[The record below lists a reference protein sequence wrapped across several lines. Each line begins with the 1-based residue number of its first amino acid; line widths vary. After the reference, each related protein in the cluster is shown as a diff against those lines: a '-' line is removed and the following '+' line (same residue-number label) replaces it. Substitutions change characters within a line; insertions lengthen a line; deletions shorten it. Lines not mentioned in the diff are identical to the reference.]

1 MRTLR
6 QRLSCTYLTAFLEH
20 ILFTAIIRAIFKLL
34 FRVKITGAFNPNPS
48 KRTVFVANHTSLLDG
63 VLLALFLPQ
72 KPTFLVHTT
81 VLENPLFRFL
91 LKGVDHF
98 ATDPTNPLA
107 LKAIIRLLEEDK
119 SVVIFP
125 EGRITVTGGL
135 MKIYDGAAFVSART
149 GADVVAVHMDG
160 PAVTWFSYLAG
171 RFPRRLFPKI
181 TLHFLPARKIAMPDK
196 GSAKERRR
204 AVGEE
209 MRRILQHAVFAAR
222 KERTLFEGFLD
233 AVDMHGR
240 RKKMAEDLQFVPGRA
255 ENGKPTE
262 RKAVVTQTYGQIL
275 RSVLAV
281 QRIASKISKPGDRV
295 GVLLPNSTGTA
306 AVVLGLSS
314 GGRIPAMLNF
324 TAGSEGMQNA
334 LIASDTRIILTSRRF
349 IELGKLQPVVERL
362 TGVTI
367 HYMEDLKGLFTL
379 ADKLWLVGYAMFRPR
394 ATAQPTQIPADAAV
408 MLFTSGSEGKPKGVV
423 HTHNSLLANI
433 AQVNAVADFGPADK
447 FMVCLPMFHS
457 FGLTAGT
464 LLPLLS
470 GCPVF
475 FYPTP
480 LHYRI
485 IPEVVYDRR
494 ATVLFGTST
503 FLAGYAKFAH
513 PFDFQTLRY
522 VVAGAEKLSDTV
534 RNTWFEKFGIRILS
548 GYGITET
555 APVLSVNTPMAYKS
569 DTVGSL
575 LPGIEYKLE
584 PVPGIENGGLL
595 HVKGPNLMAGY
606 MLHAKPGVIS
616 PFESSAGEGWY
627 NTGDIVSVDAEGF
640 VTIRGRAKRFAKLAG
655 EMVSLEVVE
664 SIASAASPKFS
675 HAAVARPDSAKGE
688 SVILFTTDKD
698 LLQEHLASKAKEL
711 GLPGI
716 AVSRRIAQVDAIPLL
731 GTGKTDYVTLN
742 AMAQA
747 L

>member
-1 MRTLR
+1 MLT
-6 QRLSCTYLTAFLEH
+6 SCLKF
-20 ILFTAIIRAIFKLL
+20 IFKLL
-34 FRVKITGAFNPNPS
+34 FRVKLTGAVDQTFS
-48 KRTVFVANHTSLLDG
+48 KRTLFVANHTSLLDG
-63 VLLALFLPQ
+63 VLLALFLPH
-72 KPTFLVHTT
+72 KPTFLVHTS

-98 ATDPTNPLA
+98 ATDPANPLA
-107 LKAIIRLLEEDK
+107 LKAIIRLMEEDK
-119 SVVIFP
+119 TVVIFP

-135 MKIYDGAAFVSART
+135 MKIYDGAAFVAART

-160 PAVTWFSYLAG
+160 PAVSRFSYLAG
-171 RFPRRLFPKI
+171 RFPRRMFPKI
-181 TLHFLPARKIAMPDK
+181 TLHFLPARKIAMPTE
-196 GSAKERRR
+196 GTAKVRRR
-204 AVGEE
+204 AVGED
-209 MRRILQHAVFAAR
+209 MRRILQHASFAAR
-222 KERTLFEGFLD
+222 TERTLFEGFVD
-233 AVDMHGR
+233 AVEMHGR
-240 RKKMAEDLQFVPGRA
+240 NKKMAEDIQFVPGPL

-262 RKAVVTQTYGQIL
+262 RKAVVTNTYGQIL
-275 RSVLAV
+275 RSILAV
-281 QRIASKISKPGDRV
+281 QRIAGKISNAGDRV

-324 TAGSEGMQNA
+324 TAGAEGMQNA

-349 IELGKLQPVVERL
+349 IELGKLQPVVDRL
-362 TGVTI
+362 VNVTI
-367 HYMEDLKGLFTL
+367 HYMEDLKGTL
-379 ADKLWLVGYAMFRPR
+379 TLGDKIWLLGYAMVRPR
-394 ATAQPTQIPADAAV
+394 ATAHPSKPTDPAV
-408 MLFTSGSEGKPKGVV
+408 VLFTSGSEGKPKGVV
-423 HTHNSLLANI
+423 HTHNSLLANV
-433 AQVNAVADFGPADK
+433 AQVNAVADFNPADK

-457 FGLTAGT
+457 FGLTAGA

-470 GCPVF
+470 GYPVF
-475 FYPTP
+475 LYPTP

-522 VVAGAEKLSDTV
+522 VVAGAEKLSETV
-534 RNTWFEKFGIRILS
+534 RDAWFEKFGIRILS

-555 APVLSVNTPMAYKS
+555 APVLAVNTPMAYKS
-569 DTVGSL
+569 DTVGAM
-575 LPGIEYKLE
+575 LPGIEHQLE

-606 MLHAKPGVIS
+606 MLYDKPGVIS
-616 PFESSAGEGWY
+616 PFESSAGAGWY
-627 NTGDIVSVDAEGF
+627 NTGDIVSVDSEGF
-640 VTIRGRAKRFAKLAG
+640 VAIRGRVKRFAKLAG

-664 SIASAASPKFS
+664 RIAVAASPKGA
-675 HAAVARPDSAKGE
+675 HAAVARPDAAKGE
-688 SVILFTTDKD
+688 SVILFTTDKA
-698 LLQEHLASKAKEL
+698 LAMDALAAKAREL

-716 AVSRRIAQVDAIPLL
+716 AVARHIVAVDAIPLL

-742 AMAQA
+742 AMGLA

>member
-1 MRTLR
+1 L
-6 QRLSCTYLTAFLEH
+6 LVS
-20 ILFTAIIRAIFKLL
+20 ILKLVLKVL
-34 FRVKITGAFNPNPS
+34 FRVKLTGAVDQATH
-48 KRTVFVANHTSLLDG
+48 KRTIFVANHTSLLDG
-63 VLLALFLPQ
+63 VLLALFLPN

-107 LKAIIRLLEEDK
+107 LKAIIRLLEEGK

-135 MKIYDGAAFVSART
+135 MKIYDGAAFVAART

-160 PAVTWFSYLAG
+160 PAVSYFSYLAG
-171 RFPRRLFPKI
+171 PFPRRLFPKI
-181 TLHFLPARKIAMPDK
+181 TLHFLPARKIEMPV
-196 GSAKERRR
+196 GGTAKVRRR

-209 MRRILQHAVFAAR
+209 MRRILQHALFAAR
-222 KERTLFEGFLD
+222 KDGTLFESFLA
-233 AVDMHGR
+233 AVEMHGG
-240 RKKMAEDLQFVPGRA
+240 KMKIAEDLQFVPGKPD
-255 ENGKPTE
+255 NGKPTE
-262 RKAVVTQTYGQIL
+262 RKAVVTQTYRQVL

-281 QRIASKISKPGDRV
+281 QRIASKISQPGDRV
-295 GVLLPNSTGTA
+295 GVMLPNSTGTA

-324 TAGSEGMQNA
+324 TAGAEGLQNA

-349 IELGKLQPVVERL
+349 IELGKLQPVIDRL
-362 TGVTI
+362 VNVTI
-367 HYMEDLKGLFTL
+367 HYMEDLKGQFTL
-379 ADKLWLVGYAMFRPR
+379 GDKVWLLGYALRNPR
-394 ATAQPTQIPADAAV
+394 ATAHPVKPQDTAV
-408 MLFTSGSEGKPKGVV
+408 ILFTSGSEGKPKGVA
-423 HTHNSLLANI
+423 HSHLSLLANI

-447 FMVCLPMFHS
+447 FMVCLPLFHS
-457 FGLTAGT
+457 FGLTAGA

-470 GCPVF
+470 GIPVF

-534 RNTWFEKFGIRILS
+534 RDAWFEKFGIRVLS

-555 APVLSVNTPMAYKS
+555 APVLAVNTPMAYKS
-569 DTVGSL
+569 GTVGAL
-575 LPGIEYKLE
+575 LPGIDYKLE
-584 PVPGIENGGLL
+584 PVPGIEDGGLL
-595 HVKGPNLMAGY
+595 HVKGPNLMSGY
-606 MLHAKPGVIS
+606 MLYSNPGAIT

-627 NTGDIVSVDAEGF
+627 NTGDIVSIDAEGF
-640 VTIRGRAKRFAKLAG
+640 VTIRGRVKRFAKLAG

-664 SIASAASPKFS
+664 RLALSASPLAY
-675 HAAVARPDSAKGE
+675 HAAVARPDAAKGE
-688 SVILFTTDKD
+688 VIVLFTTDKALAPE
-698 LLQEHLASKAKEL
+698 LLSSKGREQ

-716 AVSRRIAQVDAIPLL
+716 AVPRLVAVVDAIPLL

-742 AMAQA
+742 AMARA

>member
-1 MRTLR
+1 M
-6 QRLSCTYLTAFLEH
+6 
-20 ILFTAIIRAIFKLL
+20 FTSLIRFIVKTL
-34 FRVKITGAFNPNPS
+34 FRVKLTGHFGQHL
-48 KRTVFVANHTSLLDG
+48 KEKTVFVANHTSLLDG
-63 VLLALFLPQ
+63 VLLALFLPN
-72 KPTFLVHTT
+72 KPTFLVHSV
-81 VLENPLFRFL
+81 VLENPVFRFL

-98 ATDPTNPLA
+98 ATDPANPLA
-107 LKAIIRLLEEDK
+107 LKAIIRLLEEGK

-135 MKIYDGAAFVSART
+135 MKIYDGAAFVAART

-160 PAVTWFSYLAG
+160 PAVSRFSYLAG

-181 TLHFLPARKIAMPDK
+181 TLHFLPARKIEMPV
-196 GSAKERRR
+196 GGTAKVRRR

-209 MRRILQHAVFAAR
+209 MRRILQHATFAAR
-222 KERTLFEGFLD
+222 KERTLFEGFVD

-240 RKKMAEDLQFVPGRA
+240 NKKMAEDIQFVPGKL
-255 ENGKPTE
+255 EDGKPTE

-281 QRIASKISKPGDRV
+281 QRIASKISKVGDRV

-314 GGRIPAMLNF
+314 GGRVPAMLNF
-324 TAGSEGMQNA
+324 TAGAEGMQNA

-349 IELGKLQPVVERL
+349 IDLGKLQPVIERL
-362 TGVTI
+362 QNVTI
-367 HYMEDLKGLFTL
+367 HYMEDLKSTL
-379 ADKLWLVGYAMFRPR
+379 TLGDKLWLLGFAMFQPR
-394 ATAQPTQIPADAAV
+394 ATAHPAKTTDPAV
-408 MLFTSGSEGKPKGVV
+408 VLFTSGSEGKPKGVV

-433 AQVNAVADFGPADK
+433 AQVNAVADFSPADK
-447 FMVCLPMFHS
+447 FMVCLPLFHS

-464 LLPLLS
+464 LLPLLN
-470 GCPVF
+470 GFPVF

-522 VVAGAEKLSDTV
+522 VVAGAEKLADSV
-534 RNTWFEKFGIRILS
+534 RDIWFEKFGIRILS

-569 DTVGSL
+569 DTVGAM
-575 LPGIEYKLE
+575 LPGIEHSLE

-606 MLHAKPGVIS
+606 MLYSNPGVVT

-627 NTGDIVSVDAEGF
+627 NTGDIVSLDNEGF
-640 VTIRGRAKRFAKLAG
+640 VSIRGRVKRFAKLAG

-664 SIASAASPKFS
+664 RIGAAASPKGV
-675 HAAVARPDSAKGE
+675 HAAVARPDAAKGE
-688 SVILFTTDKD
+688 SVVLFTTDTA
-698 LLQEHLASKAKEL
+698 LTPEQLSAKAKEL

-716 AVSRRIAQVDAIPLL
+716 AVARRIAHVDAIPLL

-742 AMAQA
+742 AMALA

>member
-1 MRTLR
+1 M
-6 QRLSCTYLTAFLEH
+6 LTSVLKFV
-20 ILFTAIIRAIFKLL
+20 FKLL
-34 FRVKITGAFNPNPS
+34 FRVKLTGAVTQAFQ
-48 KRTVFVANHTSLLDG
+48 KRTLFVANHTSLLDG
-63 VLLALFLPQ
+63 VLLALFLPN

-119 SVVIFP
+119 TVVIFP

-135 MKIYDGAAFVSART
+135 MKIYDGAAFVAART
-149 GADVVAVHMDG
+149 NADVVAVHMDG
-160 PAVTWFSYLAG
+160 PAVSYFSYLAG

-181 TLHFLPARKIAMPDK
+181 SLHFLPARKIEMPA
-196 GSAKERRR
+196 GGTAKARRR

-209 MRRILQHAVFAAR
+209 MRRVLQHAVFAAR
-222 KERTLFEGFLD
+222 KERTLFEAFVD
-233 AVDMHGR
+233 AVEMHGR
-240 RKKMAEDLQFVPGRA
+240 GKKMAEDLQFVPGPKVD
-255 ENGKPTE
+255 GKSTE

-281 QRIASKISKPGDRV
+281 QRLVGKITVAGERV

-314 GGRIPAMLNF
+314 AGRVPAMLNF
-324 TAGSEGMQNA
+324 TAGVDGMRNA
-334 LIASDTRIILTSRRF
+334 LIASDTKQILTSRRF
-349 IELGKLQPVVERL
+349 VTLGNLQPAVDQL
-362 TGVTI
+362 QKSGTII
-367 HYMEDLKGLFTL
+367 HYMEDLKGLLTAGDKVWLL
-379 ADKLWLVGYAMFRPR
+379 AYAMKRPR
-394 ATAQPTQIPADAAV
+394 ATAYPSKATDAAV
-408 MLFTSGSEGKPKGVV
+408 VLFTSGSEGKPKGVV
-423 HTHNSLLANI
+423 HTHNSLLANVS
-433 AQVNAVADFGPADK
+433 QVNAVADFSPADK
-447 FMVCLPMFHS
+447 FMVCLPLFHS
-457 FGLTAGT
+457 FGLTAGA
-464 LLPLLS
+464 LLPLVS
-470 GCPVF
+470 GIPVF

-485 IPEVVYDRR
+485 IPELVYDRR

-503 FLAGYAKFAH
+503 FLGGYAKFAH

-534 RNTWFEKFGIRILS
+534 RDTWFEKFGIRILS

-555 APVLSVNTPMAYKS
+555 APVLAVNTPMAYKTN
-569 DTVGSL
+569 TVGPM
-575 LPGIEYKLE
+575 LPGIEHKLE

-606 MLHAKPGVIS
+606 MLYDKPGVIS
-616 PFESSAGEGWY
+616 RFDSSAGEGWY
-627 NTGDIVSVDAEGF
+627 NTGDVVSMDSDGF
-640 VTIRGRAKRFAKLAG
+640 VTIRGRVKRFAKLAG

-664 SIASAASPKFS
+664 RIAIAASPAGS
-675 HAAVARPDSAKGE
+675 HAAVARPDPAKGE
-688 SVILFTTDKD
+688 SVVLFTTDKN
-698 LLQEHLASKAKEL
+698 LTQEALAAKAKEL

-716 AVSRRIAQVDAIPLL
+716 AVSRRIAAVDAIPLL

-742 AMAQA
+742 AMALA

>member
-1 MRTLR
+1 VFISL
-6 QRLSCTYLTAFLEH
+6 LKF
-20 ILFTAIIRAIFKLL
+20 IFRVL
-34 FRVKITGAFNPNPS
+34 FRVQLTGASTQAFQ
-48 KRTVFVANHTSLLDG
+48 KRTLFVANHTSLLDG
-63 VLLALFLPQ
+63 VLLALFLPN
-72 KPTFLVHTT
+72 KPTFLVHTS
-81 VLENPLFRFL
+81 VLENPLFRFI

-98 ATDPTNPLA
+98 ATDPANPLA

-119 SVVIFP
+119 TVVIFP

-135 MKIYDGAAFVSART
+135 MKIYDGAAFVAART

-181 TLHFLPARKIAMPDK
+181 TLHFLPARKIEMPA
-196 GSAKERRR
+196 GGTAKVRRR

-222 KERTLFEGFLD
+222 RERTLFEGFVD

-240 RKKMAEDLQFVPGRA
+240 KMKMAEDIQFVPGT
-255 ENGKPTE
+255 ENGKPVE

-281 QRIASKISKPGDRV
+281 QRIASKISKVGDRV

-314 GGRIPAMLNF
+314 GGRVPAMLNF
-324 TAGSEGMQNA
+324 TAGAEGMQNA
-334 LIASDTRIILTSRRF
+334 LVASDTRIILTSRRF
-349 IELGKLQPVVERL
+349 IDLGKLQHVVDRL

-367 HYMEDLKGLFTL
+367 HYMEDLKGTFTL
-379 ADKLWLVGYAMFRPR
+379 SDKLWLIGYAMFRPR
-394 ATAQPTQIPADAAV
+394 ATAHPAKPTDPAV
-408 MLFTSGSEGKPKGVV
+408 VLFTSGSEGKPKGVV

-433 AQVNAVADFGPADK
+433 AQVNAVADFSPADK
-447 FMVCLPMFHS
+447 FMVCLPLFHS

-470 GCPVF
+470 GFPVF

-534 RNTWFEKFGIRILS
+534 RDAWFEKFGIRIMS

-569 DTVGSL
+569 NTVGAM
-575 LPGIEYKLE
+575 LPGIEHKLE
-584 PVPGIENGGLL
+584 PVPGIDDGGLL

-606 MLHAKPGVIS
+606 MLYANPGVIT
-616 PFESSAGEGWY
+616 PFDSSAGEGWY
-627 NTGDIVSVDAEGF
+627 NTGDIVSVDSEGF
-640 VTIRGRAKRFAKLAG
+640 MAIRGRVKRFAKLAG

-664 SIASAASPKFS
+664 RIAIAASSKGS
-675 HAAVARPDSAKGE
+675 HAAVARPDPAKGE
-688 SVILFTTDKD
+688 SVILFTTDKE
-698 LLQEHLASKAKEL
+698 LTMEMLSAKAKEL

-716 AVSRRIAQVDAIPLL
+716 AVSRRIVAVDAIPLL

-742 AMAQA
+742 AMALA

>member
-1 MRTLR
+1 M
-6 QRLSCTYLTAFLEH
+6 LTSVLKF
-20 ILFTAIIRAIFKLL
+20 IFKLL
-34 FRVKITGAFNPNPS
+34 FRVKLTGAFAQAYQ
-48 KRTVFVANHTSLLDG
+48 KRTLFVANHTSLLDG
-63 VLLALFLPQ
+63 VLLALFLPN

-81 VLENPLFRFL
+81 VLENPLYRFL

-119 SVVIFP
+119 TVVIFP

-135 MKIYDGAAFVSART
+135 MKIYDGAAFVAART
-149 GADVVAVHMDG
+149 NADVVAVHMDG
-160 PAVTWFSYLAG
+160 PAVTYFSYLAG

-181 TLHFLPARKIAMPDK
+181 SLHFLPAQKIEMPT
-196 GSAKERRR
+196 GSTAKARRR

-209 MRRILQHAVFAAR
+209 MRRVLQHAVFAAR
-222 KERTLFEGFLD
+222 KERTLFEAFVD

-240 RKKMAEDLQFVPGRA
+240 KKKMAEDIQFIPGVA
-255 ENGKPTE
+255 ADGTPNE

-281 QRIASKISKPGDRV
+281 QRIIGKLGQPGERV

-314 GGRIPAMLNF
+314 AGRIPAMLNF
-324 TAGSEGMQNA
+324 TAGLEGMQNA
-334 LIASDTRIILTSRRF
+334 LVASDTKRILTSRRF
-349 IELGKLQPVVERL
+349 VKLANLEPVVDRLGKSGRTVY
-362 TGVTI
+362 
-367 HYMEDLKGLFTL
+367 YMEDLKTL
-379 ADKLWLVGYAMFRPR
+379 LNPMDKAWLLGYAMLFPR
-394 ATAQPTQIPADAAV
+394 ATAQPAKATDPAV
-408 MLFTSGSEGKPKGVV
+408 VLFTSGSEGKPKGVV
-423 HTHNSLLANI
+423 HTHNSLLANV
-433 AQVNAVADFGPADK
+433 AQVNAVADFNPADK
-447 FMVCLPMFHS
+447 FMVCLPLFHS
-457 FGLTAGT
+457 FGLTAGA
-464 LLPLLS
+464 LLPLVS
-470 GCPVF
+470 GIPVF

-485 IPEVVYDRR
+485 IPELVYDRR

-503 FLAGYAKFAH
+503 FLGGYAKFAH

-534 RNTWFEKFGIRILS
+534 RDTWFEKFGIRILS

-555 APVLSVNTPMAYKS
+555 APVLAVNTPMAYKTN
-569 DTVGSL
+569 TVGSM
-575 LPGIEYKLE
+575 LPGIEHQLE

-595 HVKGPNLMAGY
+595 HVKGPNVMAGY
-606 MLHAKPGVIS
+606 MLYDKPGVVS
-616 PFESSAGEGWY
+616 KFDSTFGDGWY
-627 NTGDIVSVDAEGF
+627 NTGDVVSLDSDGF
-640 VTIRGRAKRFAKLAG
+640 VTIRGRVKRFAKLAG

-664 SIASAASPKFS
+664 RIAIAASPSGS
-675 HAAVARPDSAKGE
+675 HAAVARPDAAKGE
-688 SVILFTTDKD
+688 SVVLFTTDKT
-698 LLQEHLASKAKEL
+698 LAQEALAAKAKEL

-716 AVSRRIAQVDAIPLL
+716 AVSRRIAHVDAIPLL

-742 AMAQA
+742 AMALA

>member
-1 MRTLR
+1 MLI
-6 QRLSCTYLTAFLEH
+6 SCLKF
-20 ILFTAIIRAIFKLL
+20 IFKLL
-34 FRVKITGAFNPNPS
+34 FRVKLTGAVTQKFA
-48 KRTVFVANHTSLLDG
+48 KRTLFVANHTSLLDG
-63 VLLALFLPQ
+63 VLLALFLPH
-72 KPTFLVHTT
+72 KPTFLVHTA

-98 ATDPTNPLA
+98 ATDPANPLA
-107 LKAIIRLLEEDK
+107 LKAIIRLMEEDK
-119 SVVIFP
+119 TVVIFP

-135 MKIYDGAAFVSART
+135 MKIYDGAAFVAART

-160 PAVTWFSYLAG
+160 PAVSRFSYLAG

-181 TLHFLPARKIAMPDK
+181 TLHFLSARKIAMPTE
-196 GSAKERRR
+196 GTAKVRRR

-222 KERTLFEGFLD
+222 KERTLFEGFVD
-233 AVDMHGR
+233 AVEMHGR
-240 RKKMAEDLQFVPGRA
+240 NKKMAEDIQFVPGPM

-262 RKAVVTQTYGQIL
+262 RKAVVTNTYGQIL

-281 QRIASKISKPGDRV
+281 QRIAGKISEAGDRI

-324 TAGSEGMQNA
+324 TAGAEGMQNA

-349 IELGKLQPVVERL
+349 IELGKLQPVVDRL
-362 TGVTI
+362 AGVAI
-367 HYMEDLKGLFTL
+367 HYMEDLKGTL
-379 ADKLWLVGYAMFRPR
+379 TLGDKLWLLGYATVRPR
-394 ATAQPTQIPADAAV
+394 ATAHPSKPTDPAV
-408 MLFTSGSEGKPKGVV
+408 VLFTSGSEGKPKGVV
-423 HTHNSLLANI
+423 HSHSSLLANV
-433 AQVNAVADFGPADK
+433 AQVNAVADFNPADK

-457 FGLTAGT
+457 FGLTAGA

-470 GCPVF
+470 GYPVF
-475 FYPTP
+475 LYPTP
-480 LHYRI
+480 LHYRV

-534 RNTWFEKFGIRILS
+534 RDTWFEKFGIRILS

-569 DTVGSL
+569 DTVGAM
-575 LPGIEYKLE
+575 LPGIEHKLE

-606 MLHAKPGVIS
+606 MLYDKPGVIS
-616 PFESSAGEGWY
+616 PFDSSAGAGWY
-627 NTGDIVSVDAEGF
+627 NTGDIVSVDGEGF
-640 VTIRGRAKRFAKLAG
+640 VSIRGRVKRFAKLAG

-664 SIASAASPKFS
+664 RIAVAASPKGD
-675 HAAVARPDSAKGE
+675 HAAVARPDVAKGE
-688 SVILFTTDKD
+688 SVILFTTDKA
-698 LLQEHLASKAKEL
+698 LAMEALTAKAKEL

-716 AVSRRIAQVDAIPLL
+716 AVARHIVAVDAIPLL

-742 AMAQA
+742 AMGLA

>member
-1 MRTLR
+1 L
-6 QRLSCTYLTAFLEH
+6 LTFL
-20 ILFTAIIRAIFKLL
+20 LKSFFKLL
-34 FRVKITGAFNPNPS
+34 FRVKLTGASAQSFAP
-48 KRTVFVANHTSLLDG
+48 RTVFVANHTSLLDG
-63 VLLALFLPQ
+63 VLLALFLPNR
-72 KPTFLVHTT
+72 PTFLVHTT
-81 VLENPLFRFL
+81 VLENPLYRFL

-107 LKAIIRLLEEDK
+107 LKAIIRLLEENK

-135 MKIYDGAAFVSART
+135 MKIYDGAAFVAART
-149 GADVVAVHMDG
+149 QADVVAVHMDG
-160 PAVTWFSYLAG
+160 PAVSYFSYLAG
-171 RFPRRLFPKI
+171 RFPRRVFPKI
-181 TLHFLPARKIAMPDK
+181 SLHFLPARKIDMPAE
-196 GSAKERRR
+196 GTAKARRR

-222 KERTLFEGFLD
+222 KERTLFEAFVD

-240 RKKMAEDLQFVPGRA
+240 SKKMAEDLQFIPGKVVD
-255 ENGKPTE
+255 GKATE

-281 QRIASKISKPGDRV
+281 QRIIGKLGKPGERV

-314 GGRIPAMLNF
+314 AGRIPAMLNF
-324 TAGSEGMQNA
+324 TAGLEGMRNA
-334 LIASDTRIILTSRRF
+334 LVASDTKRVLTSRRF
-349 IELGKLQPVVERL
+349 VTMAGLDHVVDRIGKS
-362 TGVTI
+362 GVRV
-367 HYMEDLKGLFTL
+367 YFMEDLKTL
-379 ADKLWLVGYAMFRPR
+379 LTLRDKVWLLSYAMKRPR
-394 ATAQPTQIPADAAV
+394 ATAHPAKTTDPAV
-408 MLFTSGSEGKPKGVV
+408 ILFTSGSEGKPKGVV
-423 HTHNSLLANI
+423 HTHHSLLANV
-433 AQVNAVADFGPADK
+433 AQVNAVADFNPADK
-447 FMVCLPMFHS
+447 FMVCLPLFHS

-464 LLPLLS
+464 LLPLVS
-470 GCPVF
+470 GIPVF

-485 IPEVVYDRR
+485 IPELVYDRR

-503 FLAGYAKFAH
+503 FLGGYAKFAH

-522 VVAGAEKLSDTV
+522 VVAGAEKLSNTV
-534 RNTWFEKFGIRILS
+534 RDTWFEKFGIRVLS

-555 APVLSVNTPMAYKS
+555 APVLSVNTPMAYKT
-569 DTVGSL
+569 DTVGPM
-575 LPGIEYKLE
+575 LPGIEHKLE

-606 MLHAKPGVIS
+606 MLYDKPGVIT
-616 PFESSAGEGWY
+616 PFDSSAGKGWY
-627 NTGDIVSVDAEGF
+627 STGDIVSLDADGF
-640 VTIRGRAKRFAKLAG
+640 VTIRGRVKRFAKLAG

-664 SIASAASPKFS
+664 RLAVAASPAGN
-675 HAAVARPDSAKGE
+675 HAAVARPDAAKGE
-688 SVILFTTDKD
+688 SVVLFSTDKA
-698 LLQEHLASKAKEL
+698 LTQEALAAKAKEL

-742 AMAQA
+742 AMALA

>member
-1 MRTLR
+1 MLTSFLR
-6 QRLSCTYLTAFLEH
+6 FVFQ
-20 ILFTAIIRAIFKLL
+20 LL
-34 FRVKITGAFNPNPS
+34 FRVKLTGATTQAFAP
-48 KRTVFVANHTSLLDG
+48 RTLFVANHTSLLDG
-63 VLLALFLPQ
+63 VLLALFLPN
-72 KPTFLVHTT
+72 KPTFLVHTA
-81 VLENPLFRFL
+81 VLENPLFRFI

-98 ATDPTNPLA
+98 ATDPANPLA
-107 LKAIIRLLEEDK
+107 LKAIIRLLEEDRT
-119 SVVIFP
+119 VVIFP

-135 MKIYDGAAFVSART
+135 MKIYDGAAFVAART

-171 RFPRRLFPKI
+171 RFPRRLFPRI
-181 TLHFLPARKIAMPDK
+181 TLHFLPARKIAMPAS
-196 GSAKERRR
+196 GTAKVRRR

-222 KERTLFEGFLD
+222 RERTLFEGFMD
-233 AVDMHGR
+233 AVEMHGR
-240 RKKMAEDLQFVPGRA
+240 RKKMAEDIQFVPGLDK
-255 ENGKPTE
+255 GKPVE

-281 QRIASKISKPGDRV
+281 QRIASRISQPGQRV

-324 TAGSEGMQNA
+324 TAGLEGMQNA
-334 LIASDTRIILTSRRF
+334 LVASDTRIILTSRRF
-349 IELGKLQPVVERL
+349 IELGKLQAVVDKL
-362 TGVTI
+362 AGVTI
-367 HYMEDLKGLFTL
+367 HYMEDLRASFTP
-379 ADKLWLVGYAMFRPR
+379 ADKLWLLGYALRRPR
-394 ATAQPTQIPADAAV
+394 ATAHPATPADPAV
-408 MLFTSGSEGKPKGVV
+408 VLFTSGSEGKPKGVV

-433 AQVNAVADFGPADK
+433 AQVNAVADFSPADK
-447 FMVCLPMFHS
+447 FMVCLPLFHS

-470 GCPVF
+470 GFPVF

-485 IPEVVYDRR
+485 IPELVYDRR

-503 FLAGYAKFAH
+503 FLAGYARFAH

-522 VVAGAEKLSDTV
+522 VVAGAEKLADSV
-534 RNTWFEKFGIRILS
+534 RDTWFEKFGIRILS

-555 APVLSVNTPMAYKS
+555 APVLSVNTPMAYQS
-569 DTVGSL
+569 GTVGAL
-575 LPGIEYKLE
+575 LPGIEYRLE
-584 PVPGIENGGLL
+584 PVPGIDEGGLL

-606 MLHAKPGVIS
+606 LLHAQPGVLA
-616 PFESSAGEGWY
+616 PFDAHGDGWY
-627 NTGDIVSVDAEGF
+627 NTGDIVSLDDNGF

-664 SIASAASPKFS
+664 RIATAASPAGM
-675 HAAVARPDSAKGE
+675 HAAVARPDAAKGE
-688 SVILFTTDKD
+688 AVVLFSTDP
-698 LLQEHLASKAKEL
+698 LLTGEALAAKAREL

-716 AVSRRIAQVDAIPLL
+716 AVARRIVPVGAIPLL
-731 GTGKTDYVTLN
+731 GTGKTDYVTLT
-742 AMAQA
+742 AMALA

>member
-1 MRTLR
+1 
-6 QRLSCTYLTAFLEH
+6 
-20 ILFTAIIRAIFKLL
+20 LFTSIIKAIFKAL

-48 KRTVFVANHTSLLDG
+48 KRTVFVANHSSLMDG

-135 MKIYDGAAFVSART
+135 MKVYDGAAFVAART

-160 PAVTWFSYLAG
+160 PVVSWFSYLAG

-181 TLHFLPARKIAMPDK
+181 TLHFLPARKIAMPEK
-196 GSAKERRR
+196 GTAKERRR

-222 KERTLFEGFLD
+222 KQRTLFEGFVD
-233 AVDMHGR
+233 AVEMHGR
-240 RKKMAEDLQFVPGRA
+240 RKKMAEDLQLVPGRA
-255 ENGKPTE
+255 ENGQPTE
-262 RKAVVTQTYGQIL
+262 RKAVVTQNYGQIL

-281 QRIASKISKPGDRV
+281 QRIASKISKPGDRI

-324 TAGSEGMQNA
+324 TAGAEGMQNA

-349 IELGKLQPVVERL
+349 IELGKLQPVVDRL
-362 TGVTI
+362 TDVKI
-367 HYMEDLKGLFTL
+367 HYMEDLKSLLTV
-379 ADKLWLVGYAMFRPR
+379 ADKLWLVGYAMLRPR
-394 ATAQPTQIPADAAV
+394 ATAHPAKSSDPAV
-408 MLFTSGSEGKPKGVV
+408 VLFTSGSEGKPKGVV
-423 HTHNSLLANI
+423 HTHDSLLANI
-433 AQVNAVADFGPADK
+433 AQVNAVADFSPADK

-475 FYPTP
+475 LYPTP

-503 FLAGYAKFAH
+503 FLGGYAKFAH

-534 RNTWFEKFGIRILS
+534 RDTWFEKFGIRILS

-569 DTVGSL
+569 DTVGAL
-575 LPGIEYKLE
+575 LPGVEHKLE
-584 PVPGIENGGLL
+584 PVPGIGNGGLL

-606 MLHAKPGVIS
+606 MLYAKPGVIT

-627 NTGDIVSVDAEGF
+627 STGDIVSVDAEGF
-640 VTIRGRAKRFAKLAG
+640 VSIRGRVKRFAKLAG

-664 SIASAASPKFS
+664 AIATAASPKYC
-675 HAAVARPDSAKGE
+675 HAAVARPDPAKGE
-688 SVILFTTDKD
+688 SVVLFTTDKD
-698 LLQEHLASKAKEL
+698 LTQEQLAAKAKEM
-711 GLPGI
+711 GQPGI
-716 AVSRRIAQVDAIPLL
+716 AVSRRIVPVAAIPLL

>member
-1 MRTLR
+1 MLI
-6 QRLSCTYLTAFLEH
+6 SCLKF
-20 ILFTAIIRAIFKLL
+20 IFKLL
-34 FRVKITGAFNPNPS
+34 FRVKLTGAVTQKFA
-48 KRTVFVANHTSLLDG
+48 KRTLFVANHTSLLDG
-63 VLLALFLPQ
+63 VLLALFLPH

-98 ATDPTNPLA
+98 ATDPANPLA
-107 LKAIIRLLEEDK
+107 LKAIIRLMEEDK
-119 SVVIFP
+119 TVVIFP

-135 MKIYDGAAFVSART
+135 MKIYDGAAFVAART
-149 GADVVAVHMDG
+149 GADVVAVHMAG
-160 PAVTWFSYLAG
+160 PAVSRFSYLAG

-181 TLHFLPARKIAMPDK
+181 TLHFLPARKIAMPAE
-196 GSAKERRR
+196 GTAKVRRR

-209 MRRILQHAVFAAR
+209 MRRILQHAGFDAR
-222 KERTLFEGFLD
+222 KERTLFEGFVD
-233 AVDMHGR
+233 AVEMHGR
-240 RKKMAEDLQFVPGRA
+240 NKKMAEDIQFVPGPV

-262 RKAVVTQTYGQIL
+262 RKAVVTNTYGQIL

-281 QRIASKISKPGDRV
+281 QRIAGKISTAGDRI

-324 TAGSEGMQNA
+324 TAGAEGMQNA

-349 IELGKLQPVVERL
+349 IELGKLQPVVDRL
-362 TGVTI
+362 VGVTI
-367 HYMEDLKGLFTL
+367 HYMEDLKGTL
-379 ADKLWLVGYAMFRPR
+379 TLVDKIWLLGYAMFRPR
-394 ATAQPTQIPADAAV
+394 ATAHPSKPTDPAV
-408 MLFTSGSEGKPKGVV
+408 VLFTSGSEGKPKGVV
-423 HTHNSLLANI
+423 HTHNSLLANV
-433 AQVNAVADFGPADK
+433 AQVNAVADFNPADK

-457 FGLTAGT
+457 FGLTAGA

-470 GCPVF
+470 GYPVF
-475 FYPTP
+475 LYPTP
-480 LHYRI
+480 LHYRV

-534 RNTWFEKFGIRILS
+534 RDTWFEKFGIRILS

-569 DTVGSL
+569 DTVGAM
-575 LPGIEYKLE
+575 LPGIEHKLE

-606 MLHAKPGVIS
+606 MLYDKPGVIS
-616 PFESSAGEGWY
+616 PFDSSAGAGWY
-627 NTGDIVSVDAEGF
+627 NTGDIVSVDGEGF
-640 VTIRGRAKRFAKLAG
+640 VSIRGRVKRFAKLAG

-664 SIASAASPKFS
+664 RIAVAASPKGA
-675 HAAVARPDSAKGE
+675 HAAVARPDVAKGE
-688 SVILFTTDKD
+688 SVILFTTDKA
-698 LLQEHLASKAKEL
+698 LVMEALTAQAKEL

-716 AVSRRIAQVDAIPLL
+716 AVARHIVAVDAIPLL

-742 AMAQA
+742 AMGLA